1 MTIRCL
7 LSLAAIRGWS
17 LYQMDV
23 ANAFLQGDLDED
35 IYMQLPL
42 GYHVQE
48 KNKVCKLRKSLYG
61 LKQASRQ

>member
-1 MTIRCL
+1 
-7 LSLAAIRGWS
+7 
-17 LYQMDV
+17 MDV

-48 KNKVCKLRKSLYG
+48 KNKVYKLRKSLYG
-61 LKQASRQ
+61 LKQASQQ